1 MPSFIIVEKTGSI
14 KCTTSKTLNIADLY
28 KKCGFKTND
37 GFKCAHTWSITFN
50 DIEYKLQI
58 YGKINGRAG
67 TENKYEFPPP
77 IDNVLFFGSC
87 LIINTQDGE
96 IVDMSTTEFKDIM
109 DYLQGGYSDLG
120 DEDTEDDETDSDDAK
135 EKTKQGYVK
144 DDFVVDDDDDDDD
157 ESDDDSESSIEE
169 PVAKKSKTKSAK
181 ASAKQYLE
189 SINVNV
195 AVNATPTK
203 PTIIKKVPA
212 KPKPKPAPVPAPV
225 QELLECSEELME
237 EEYI

>member
-14 KCTTSKTLNIADLY
+14 KCTTSKTLNVADLY
-28 KKCGFKTND
+28 KKCGFKSND
-37 GFKCAHTWSITFN
+37 GFKCAHTWAITFN
-50 DIEYKLQI
+50 DVEYKLQI
-58 YGKINGRAG
+58 YGKITGRAG

-77 IDNVLFFGSC
+77 IDSVLFFGSC
-87 LIINTQDGE
+87 SVINTQDGE
-96 IVDMSTTEFKDIM
+96 IIDMTAAEFKDIM

-120 DEDTEDDETDSDDAK
+120 DEDTEDEETDSDDAK

-144 DDFVVDDDDDDDD
+144 DDFVVDDDDVD
-157 ESDDDSESSIEE
+157 ESDSESSVEE
-169 PVAKKSKTKSAK
+169 PVAKKSKGKSAK

-189 SINVNV
+189 SINVSIV
-195 AVNATPTK
+195 SNATVK

-212 KPKPKPAPVPAPV
+212 KPKPKPAPAPAPV
-225 QELLECSEELME
+225 QEILECSEELME

>member
-14 KCTTSKTLNIADLY
+14 KCTTSKTLNVADLY

-50 DIEYKLQI
+50 EVEYKLQI
-58 YGKINGRAG
+58 YGKITGRAG

-77 IDNVLFFGSC
+77 IDSVLFFGSC
-87 LIINTQDGE
+87 AVINTQDGE
-96 IVDMSTTEFKDIM
+96 IIDMSAAEFKDIM

-120 DEDTEDDETDSDDAK
+120 DEDTEDEETDSDDAK

-144 DDFVVDDDDDDDD
+144 DDFVVEDDDVDDDDD
-157 ESDDDSESSIEE
+157 ESSVEE
-169 PVAKKSKTKSAK
+169 PVAKKSKGKTAK

-189 SINVNV
+189 SINVNI
-195 AVNATPTK
+195 ASIASNTK

-212 KPKPKPAPVPAPV
+212 KPKPKPAPVPV
-225 QELLECSEELME
+225 QEILECSEELME
-237 EEYI
+237 EEYV

>member
-1 MPSFIIVEKTGSI
+1 MPSFIIVEKTGSV
-14 KCTTSKTLNIADLY
+14 KCTTSKTLNVADLY
-28 KKCGFKTND
+28 KKCSFKTND

-50 DIEYKLQI
+50 DVEYKLQI
-58 YGKINGRAG
+58 YGKITGRAG

-77 IDNVLFFGSC
+77 IDSVLFFGAC
-87 LIINTQDGE
+87 AVINTQNGE
-96 IVDMSTTEFKDIM
+96 IVNMSATEFKDIM

-144 DDFVVDDDDDDDD
+144 DDFVVEDDDVDD
-157 ESDDDSESSIEE
+157 SDSESSVEE
-169 PVAKKSKTKSAK
+169 PVAKKSKGKTAK

-189 SINVNV
+189 SINVTV
-195 AVNATPTK
+195 ASIASIATTAK

-212 KPKPKPAPVPAPV
+212 KPKPKPAPVSAPV
-225 QELLECSEELME
+225 LEILECSEELVE